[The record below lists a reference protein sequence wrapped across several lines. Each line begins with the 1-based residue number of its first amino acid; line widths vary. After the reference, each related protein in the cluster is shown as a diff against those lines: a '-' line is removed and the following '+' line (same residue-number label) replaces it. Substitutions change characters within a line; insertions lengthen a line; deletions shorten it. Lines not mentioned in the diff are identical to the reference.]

1 MKPLNEAF
9 NPDDETA
16 NITALVRSL
25 LTESVFFNDPD
36 CAFKGFID
44 ENATADSRLMMIAGD
59 NSSGKSLVVEY
70 LRTWSKIM
78 HDFATVQISI
88 RERTGAGLS
97 DMAGMRRTCMYGDDS
112 EQGTGA
118 TSVEVLV
125 TAFDNLADR
134 IKDGKATLL
143 VLDEPEMGLS
153 PAYAGAMGQY
163 ITQRIE
169 AIDSDKAFVV
179 VVSHSQSLAKGLAN
193 ELGHAPAFLHMKEP
207 QGFAAW
213 CADDSARRVQELLS
227 LGQTDRLGRQSVW
240 SLEGRIKAKFEAE
253 AKAALG

>member
-1 MKPLNEAF
+1 MNGAINL
-9 NPDDETA
+9 DDEVK

-25 LTESVFFNDPD
+25 LTESAFFSDSD
-36 CAFKGFID
+36 CLFKGFID

-70 LRTWSKIM
+70 LRTWAKIM
-78 HDFATVQISI
+78 HDFTTVQISI

-118 TSVEVLV
+118 TSVRVLV
-125 TAFDNLADR
+125 TAFDTLQDR

-153 PAYAGAMGQY
+153 HAYAGAMGQY
-163 ITQRIE
+163 IAQRSR

-179 VVSHSQSLAKGLAN
+179 VVSHSQSLAKGLAS
-193 ELGHAPAFLHMKEP
+193 ELGHAPAFLHMKAP

-213 CADDSARRVQELLS
+213 CADDSVHDVQELLS
-227 LGQTDRLGRQSVW
+227 LGKADHLGRRSVW
-240 SLEGRIKAKFEAE
+240 DLESKLKAQFKAE
-253 AKAALG
+253 DKAALG